1 MIEFDIDNIQAKV
14 DGKFNLS
21 HLLVGRVKKLRS
33 GVEPKVEKVMREKD
47 IVLAIRE
54 LESKELEFELVEE
67 TKEEKEVTLVEAV
80 LDEDKK

>member
-1 MIEFDIDNIQAKV
+1 MIEFDIDNTQAKV

-33 GVEPKVEKVMREKD
+33 GVESKVEKVMREKD

-67 TKEEKEVTLVEAV
+67 TKAEKEVTLVEAV